1 MRSVPNKKPVA
12 RVLPSPQQVTKS
24 ESTLSDQLESASNT
38 VCDNKPKDKEESTHS
53 DNVSSIQP
61 SPVPIIDNNKDVE
74 HDKKNEKDVKISKD
88 DDLAKTECDSSKQNW
103 VVSDSLP
110 LPSTP
115 SPPTMFG
122 PPLPPDLVQSSSHNW
137 IVSDMNE
144 RLVSRKKKHSHKK
157 TVSVSKESPASPDDS
172 SADSSDT
179 DGGRKTGKDARHK
192 EEKKIKRKRVKEKK
206 KNRSKEKESR
216 DHFKEKSERDRSK
229 RDTIKEREDPK
240 KRDDSNE
247 RDNSK
252 HHRQMKKRRHRDR
265 SSSDESE
272 EEVIETKRRKLTEH
286 SHKKRKKHH
295 SKRHSHHSESSDD
308 ESNDGRHR
316 KRQKSPSPFTPSHSK
331 QWKKRNEKDRGRG
344 REKDELLREKATRKM
359 QELRRMKESDK
370 LFDDCLKN
378 KGMIEE
384 GGLRNRGIIVSYC
397 VESSNVTE
405 IKWDSKR
412 SSHRHDSTSS
422 DEPNVLDSLDK
433 SDQLGDGGIIII
445 TSACNHDS
453 VKL

>member
-1 MRSVPNKKPVA
+1 MA

-24 ESTLSDQLESASNT
+24 ESALSDQLESASNT

-61 SPVPIIDNNKDVE
+61 SPVPTIIDNNKDVE

-88 DDLAKTECDSSKQNW
+88 DNLAKTECDSSKQNW

-179 DGGRKTGKDARHK
+179 DGGRKTGKDGRHK

-229 RDTIKEREDPK
+229 RDTIKE
-240 KRDDSNE
+240 RDDSNE

-286 SHKKRKKHH
+286 SHKKHKKHH

-445 TSACNHDS
+445 TSACNHYS
-453 VKL
+453 AKL